1 MPIDLVDPLDI
12 SFTEEQLRN
21 EKERQIKERLEL
33 DEAEKRRKLKEEK
46 EEQLKYELMAKDK
59 KSK

>member
-33 DEAEKRRKLKEEK
+33 NEAEKRRKLKEEK